1 MLLRWRLTFS
11 ERHRRGSVP
20 SVLVWLLAL
29 PVSLV
34 VVSVLVVTN
43 SVAAFTS
50 STSNAGNS
58 FGAGTIDLVDDD
70 LAAVMF
76 TVADMLPGT
85 TVTDCITVTY
95 QGTVANPAVVKI
107 YSGGYTDSG
116 DYDTYLNLTIEEGT
130 GGSFGDCTGF
140 VLENTIESAGTLSD
154 FDTAHTNYATGAGV
168 WDPAATP
175 ESKTYR
181 ITVEVDTALPHAEQG
196 ESVTAM
202 TFSWDVQS

>member
-1 MLLRWRLTFS
+1 MVSDDRLTS
-11 ERHRRGSVP
+11 KRPRKGAIP
-20 SVLVWLLAL
+20 AALVWLVAL

-34 VVSVLVVTN
+34 VVSVLVVSS

-50 STSNAGNS
+50 TTSNAGNS
-58 FGAGTIDLVDDD
+58 FTAGTVALVDDD
-70 LAAVMF
+70 LAAVIF
-76 TVADMLPGT
+76 TVTDMVPGT
-85 TVTDCITVTY
+85 TTTDCIEVTY
-95 QGTVANPAVVKI
+95 QGTVANPSAVKI

-116 DYDTYLNLTIEEGT
+116 NYDTYLNLTIEEGT
-130 GGSFGDCTGF
+130 GGVFGNCTGF
-140 VLENTIESAGTLSD
+140 TLENTIESAGTLSD

-181 ITVEVDTALPHAEQG
+181 ITVALDSAAPDAEQG

-202 TFSWDVQS
+202 TFTWEVQS